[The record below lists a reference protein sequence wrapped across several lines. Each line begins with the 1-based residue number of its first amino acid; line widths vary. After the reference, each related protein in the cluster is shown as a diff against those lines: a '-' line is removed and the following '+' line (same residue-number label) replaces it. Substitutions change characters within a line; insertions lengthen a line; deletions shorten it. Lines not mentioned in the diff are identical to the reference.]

1 MSKKRDWMS
10 LYIPK
15 AWLLTK
21 YDTVSTYRFGA
32 EAGAYAG
39 YQLAVA
45 NALIGVGTEKTD
57 KIVTSADRVHTL
69 KKKGCEDLR
78 ISAVTLVELFS
89 NLEEKAA
96 APVDEPLP
104 PLPDAIGRIVDGV
117 WEECDLP
124 EVKGR
129 SILKAA
135 ETNAFIVVSENDYEI
150 DDDLNAVLT
159 DAKKRQ
165 IASEFVH
172 SYSKIFYAT
181 EEDAVLYMVGGE
193 SKILELADPAEAQ
206 EIYDA
211 YQQRV
216 YGTDREA
223 WDTLPT
229 LDEFIKDRTRERNW
243 KKCQAYKND
252 KAYEKN
258 TPYVLRDKEI
268 FVCWKYVYYDQ
279 DGNPLQKPAKVP
291 FSAKYEGRAKSNS
304 RDGSHQETWATFDE
318 ACRAVDK
325 YGYDGIGIMFGTG
338 VCGVDID
345 GCIKDGVISDQ
356 AKDIIGRL
364 NSYTE
369 YSPSG
374 TGVHILC
381 FGSFPRGARNDD
393 IGLEMYSEGRFF
405 TLTGHRY
412 GEQYK
417 MAKKADSQPVLEE
430 LFREN
435 FAADSS
441 SPSAA
446 KIVNPVGAPTE
457 QTYSSAEIVKRICKS
472 PRMGGKF
479 KRLCQGLPPFV
490 WDEEKQC
497 YTQQIDG
504 HFLKVTGEPDTSKLD
519 FSFAKML
526 VFYRATAEQIDE
538 IYRAQDNANPVEGLT
553 VEGGGLARE
562 KWSRNQ
568 GSVTYGQYVI
578 NNAYQGVSALYDTST
593 KKNGR
598 SRKTTNANEAE

>member
-1 MSKKRDWMS
+1 MSKKTEWMS

-15 AWLLTK
+15 SWLVKK
-21 YDTVSTYRFGA
+21 YDAVSIYRFGE

-39 YQLAVA
+39 YQLSVA
-45 NALIGVGTEKTD
+45 NALVGAGSEQTD
-57 KIVTSADRVHTL
+57 KIVTRTTSSHTL
-69 KKKGCEDLR
+69 KKKGSEDLR
-78 ISAVTLVELFS
+78 VPAKA
-89 NLEEKAA
+89 LEEILSSLNTAS
-96 APVDEPLP
+96 VTTQEEQLP
-104 PLPDAIGRIVDGV
+104 PLPDAIKTIVEGT
-117 WEECDLP
+117 WEELDLP
-124 EVKGR
+124 TIGGQT
-129 SILKAA
+129 ILKA
-135 ETNAFIVVSENDYEI
+135 TDVDAFVIVGESDYEV

-159 DAKKRQ
+159 AAKKKQ
-165 IASEFVH
+165 IASDFCH
-172 SYSKIFYAT
+172 SFATIFHAT

-193 SKILELADPAEAQ
+193 SKVLELMQATEAR

-211 YQQRV
+211 YQKYV
-216 YGTDREA
+216 YSTERDM
-223 WDTLPT
+223 WDSLLS
-229 LDEFIKDRTRERNW
+229 LDDFIKNRTREKNW
-243 KKCQAYKND
+243 QKCQSYKND

-291 FSAKYEGRAKSNS
+291 FSAKYNGRAKSNS
-304 RDGSHQETWATFDE
+304 RDGSHQNTWATFDE

-325 YGYDGIGIMFGTG
+325 YGYDGVGIMFGTG

-345 GCIKDGVISDQ
+345 GCVKDGVISVQ
-356 AKDIIGRL
+356 AQDIIARL

-412 GEQYK
+412 GDQYK

-435 FAADSS
+435 FSAATS
-441 SPSAA
+441 SPGSA

-457 QTYSSAEIVKRICKS
+457 QTYTSEEIVKRILKS

-538 IYRAQDNANPVEGLT
+538 IYRAQDRTNPVEGLM

-562 KWSRNQ
+562 KWSRQQ
-568 GSVTYGQYVI
+568 GAVTYGQYVI
-578 NNAYQGVSALYDTST
+578 NNAYQGVSALYDTSA